1 MTFQESKQLFTE
13 IFQNKLNEF
22 GVREVLLALTQ
33 KGETAEEIA
42 GAMEAMKSFSIK
54 VPVSPDLQDKL
65 IDNCG
70 TGGDK
75 SGSFNISTTVSFVL
89 AGAGLFVAKH
99 GNRSI
104 TSKSGSADVL
114 EYLGFNLDLT
124 PEQHAKLIEE
134 SGFTFMFA
142 QKHHPAMKHIMPIRK
157 SIPHR
162 TIFNIL
168 GPLTNPAEVKKQLI
182 GVFHKD
188 YISKIAEALKI
199 GNSKSAI
206 VVSSRDGLDEVSISD
221 ISDFAM
227 LKDEKITYGEINP
240 QDYGFKLYE
249 PEEIKGGDVEQN
261 GKILLS
267 ILKNEL
273 TGAKKDIVILNSAV
287 AFLASGMA
295 RDLKDGIEIAN
306 QSLNSGK
313 AFEHLQKSIKISK
326 KL

>member
-1 MTFQESKQLFTE
+1 MKWIKYES
-13 IFQNKLNEF
+13 
-22 GVREVLLALTQ
+22 
-33 KGETAEEIA
+33 
-42 GAMEAMKSFSIK
+42 
-54 VPVSPDLQDKL
+54 
-65 IDNCG
+65 
-70 TGGDK
+70 
-75 SGSFNISTTVSFVL
+75 
-89 AGAGLFVAKH
+89 
-99 GNRSI
+99 
-104 TSKSGSADVL
+104 
-114 EYLGFNLDLT
+114 
-124 PEQHAKLIEE
+124 
-134 SGFTFMFA
+134 
-142 QKHHPAMKHIMPIRK
+142 
-157 SIPHR
+157 
-162 TIFNIL
+162 
-168 GPLTNPAEVKKQLI
+168 
-182 GVFHKD
+182 
-188 YISKIAEALKI
+188 YISKIVEALKI

-306 QSLNSGK
+306 QSLSSGK
-313 AFEHLQKSIKISK
+313 AFEHLQKSIEISK